1 MTQNII
7 GFIGPFGA
15 GKTTIAHAVQARI
28 NTGPKICTINHFA
41 DPIKF
46 GLASM
51 GIHKSST
58 PPLYRKTAQFV
69 GAAARSYDPDFWVE
83 QFDLFMQKTSLN
95 YPWVLVD
102 DVRYF
107 NEIDYIKDRGG
118 HIVFV
123 DASSNISL
131 DDPARDHES
140 EAVANALHAEHSERH
155 HANPSISR
163 AHSVFLNQDIWVARN
178 IRGKADELATR
189 LLGRILSAD

>member
-15 GKTTIAHAVQARI
+15 GKTTIAHAVQARL
-28 NTGPKICTINHFA
+28 NASAAICTVNHFA

-51 GIHKSST
+51 GIHKAST
-58 PPLYRKTAQFV
+58 PSLYRKTAQFV
-69 GAAARSYDPDFWVE
+69 GATARSYDSDFWVD
-83 QFDLFMQKTSLN
+83 QFDILMQKTSSG

-107 NEIDYIKDRGG
+107 NEIDYLRDRGG
-118 HIVFV
+118 HLVFV
-123 DASSNISL
+123 DASSDISL

-155 HANPSISR
+155 HVSPSVSR
-163 AHSVFLNQDIWVARN
+163 VRSVFLNQDIWVARN
-178 IRGKADELATR
+178 IRGKAEELASR
-189 LLGRILSAD
+189 LLSRILGT